1 MDVDYDT
8 ESWYFYNCLCF
19 VTTELYYHLLD
30 FKKFDISSDKPK
42 CLISLCYW
50 KWQIIH
56 ASTPWFGSA
65 PKCNG
70 FSLDPCY
77 TLPTSFM
84 KQASGFSVILLM
96 NRQTNQYKNITSLAK
111 VITNREVLSYGLHLF
126 TGIDVVLVG
135 LPVGFHSLQ
144 RFSQDLDKKQLK
156 NRFKSYHLLS
166 LITFSSLVL
175 CNLHSIKYAGNLV

>member
-1 MDVDYDT
+1 
-8 ESWYFYNCLCF
+8 
-19 VTTELYYHLLD
+19 
-30 FKKFDISSDKPK
+30 
-42 CLISLCYW
+42 
-50 KWQIIH
+50 
-56 ASTPWFGSA
+56 
-65 PKCNG
+65 
-70 FSLDPCY
+70 
-77 TLPTSFM
+77 M

-156 NRFKSYHLLS
+156 NRFKSYHLL
-166 LITFSSLVL
+166 LPCFMQF
-175 CNLHSIKYAGNLV
+175 A